1 MCGYLEA
8 RATYQLRSVSFIKS
22 NKIQARML
30 TSCWNLSLKKVKIAH
45 LDNFHVFSPIDQ
57 LWKTNF
63 HGYVKRFKM
72 RKESN
77 LNLLIESTKFLISKF
92 TVDWCSKNREE
103 KRNPGATRRLLCSKV
118 PSKNMM
124 DMQLE
129 VKSQGSFPAF
139 HSCIHKDIIN
149 HVYL

>member
-103 KRNPGATRRLLCSKV
+103 KRNPGATRRLLQQS
-118 PSKNMM
+118 S
-124 DMQLE
+124 
-129 VKSQGSFPAF
+129 VKKYDGHAIGSQVSRELSGFSLM
-139 HSCIHKDIIN
+139 HT
-149 HVYL
+149 

>member
-92 TVDWCSKNREE
+92 TVDWCSKNRE
-103 KRNPGATRRLLCSKV
+103 S
-118 PSKNMM
+118 S
-124 DMQLE
+124 
-129 VKSQGSFPAF
+129 VKKYDGHAIGSQVSRELSGFSLM
-139 HSCIHKDIIN
+139 HT
-149 HVYL
+149 